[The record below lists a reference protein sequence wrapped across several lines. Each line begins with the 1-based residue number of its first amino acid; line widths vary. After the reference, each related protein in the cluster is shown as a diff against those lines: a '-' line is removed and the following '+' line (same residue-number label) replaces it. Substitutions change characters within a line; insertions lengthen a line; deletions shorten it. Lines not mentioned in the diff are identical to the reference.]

1 MAPRAK
7 KKTEIEIA
15 APEAEATAVAFAEP
29 LLDPMLLLATTP
41 QITLTV
47 TLVDMNGA
55 DVGNVANPA
64 KVRITLCGFGL
75 VIPEAGTFL
84 TSGFVGTATIA
95 ETGPKDYL
103 YEGSQITIMLW
114 GNDVIN
120 PVGTYYAI
128 TILDGD
134 DNIVQSG
141 AYQFT
146 GTQTID
152 LSSAPQITPTN
163 SLRYFDCTGDVPGM
177 VYKAP
182 GVVVIAN
189 YNGVALRPGIDFS
202 LSAGGK
208 QINLTFSTFA
218 GEVVPISALC
228 TIVIPSSLAPGASM
242 LRYVVCTGAIPG
254 TVYTAPGR
262 VVAVYYNGTA
272 QPTTMYSVDSTETII
287 TLTFPTVDGDTV
299 YALCF

>member
-1 MAPRAK
+1 MASGRANK
-7 KKTEIEIA
+7 KENIKTA
-15 APEAEATAVAFAEP
+15 APESEAAVALAMP
-29 LLDPMLLLATTP
+29 LLALATSP
-41 QITLTV
+41 QITLTAN
-47 TLVDMNGA
+47 LVD
-55 DVGNVANPA
+55 VSGNQIGTVANPA
-64 KVRITLCGFGL
+64 KVRIVLCGYGL

-84 TSGFVGTATIA
+84 TSGFVGTATIG

-141 AYQFT
+141 SYQFV

-152 LSSAPQITPTN
+152 LSSAPQIVPTN
-163 SLRYFDCTGDVPGM
+163 SVAYEPCTGVYPGT

-182 GVVVIAN
+182 GVAVIVN
-189 YNGVALRPGIDFS
+189 YNGVALRPGIDYT

-208 QINLTFSTFA
+208 QINLTFATYA
-218 GEVVPISALC
+218 GDNISALC

-242 LRYVVCTGAIPG
+242 LRYAVCSGAIPG

-262 VVAVYYNGTA
+262 VVSVYYNGTA
-272 QPTTMYSVDSTETII
+272 QPLSMYSLDTTGTII
-287 TLTFPTVDGDTV
+287 TLTFTTYAGDTV

>member
-1 MAPRAK
+1 MAPGRAK
-7 KKTEIEIA
+7 RKANIEIA
-15 APEAEATAVAFAEP
+15 APEAEAAAALAEP
-29 LLDPMLLLATTP
+29 LLEPLLLLATEP

-47 TLVDMNGA
+47 TLVDISGNE
-55 DVGNVANPA
+55 VGTVANPA
-64 KVRITLCGFGL
+64 KVRIALCGFGL
-75 VIPEAGTFL
+75 VIPQVGTYL
-84 TSGFVGTATIA
+84 ITGFVGTATMALI
-95 ETGPKDYL
+95 GPTDYL

-120 PVGTYYAI
+120 PLGTYYAI

-152 LSSAPQITPTN
+152 LSSAPQIVPTN
-163 SLRYFDCTGDVPGM
+163 SLAYEPCTGAYPGT

-182 GVVVIAN
+182 GVVVIAA
-189 YNGVALRPGIDFS
+189 YNGVALRPGIDYT

-208 QINLTFSTFA
+208 QINLTFTTYDTDN
-218 GEVVPISALC
+218 ISALC

-262 VVAVYYNGTA
+262 VVTVYYNGTS
-272 QPTTMYSVDSTETII
+272 QPTTMWSLDSTETII
-287 TLTFPTVDGDTV
+287 TLTFTTYAGDTI